1 MKVIRI
7 LFSITLLGWSY
18 SLVAQ
23 SSLLDGYIQEGI
35 GNSDALKQQ
44 QFQLQKSLYALEEAK
59 GLFLPSVNLNG
70 TYTLAAG
77 GRSIS
82 IPVGD
87 LMNPVY
93 ATLNELTGTNR
104 FPQIENVNEN
114 FNPNNFYDV
123 KIRAAYPI
131 VNQDIKYN
139 KQLKEQMIDF
149 QQTDIDIYKQE
160 LAKDIR
166 LAYFQYLQASE
177 ATRIY
182 QNALTL
188 LRESLRVNQKLYEND
203 MINRTAVTRAES
215 EVTKVE
221 AQLTEGQNNTQN
233 AAAYFNFLLNK
244 PLDTPIAEDETLT
257 QIDYKFQTAFEGT
270 AENRD
275 ELRKLS
281 VAQSLNQTA
290 LKLNESYQLPKV
302 NAFVDAGS
310 QGFDFEVGNG
320 SFYAIGGIAIDLP
333 IYNGN
338 RNKQKIKM
346 AEMDVATVQAQR
358 AQVADQ
364 LELQLTMAVRDYQSA
379 LQIFKSSQTQV
390 ASAKRYFED
399 VTKLYR
405 EGQVL
410 YIEYLDARNELT
422 NAELQQSISLFTV
435 WQKWTE
441 VQRALGK

>member
-1 MKVIRI
+1 MRIIRI
-7 LFSITLLGWSY
+7 FFIIVLLGWRFYGS
-18 SLVAQ
+18 AQ
-23 SSLLDGYIQEGI
+23 STLLDGYIQEGI
-35 GNSDALKQQ
+35 ANSDVLKQQ
-44 QFQLQKSLYALEEAK
+44 NFQLQKSLYALEEAK

-93 ATLNELTGTNR
+93 ATLNELTGMNR

-123 KIRAAYPI
+123 KIRATYPI
-131 VNQDIKYN
+131 VNQDIRYN
-139 KQLKEQMIDF
+139 KQLKEQMIDL
-149 QQTDIDIYKQE
+149 QQVDIEIYKQE
-160 LAKDIR
+160 LSKDIR
-166 LAYFQYLQASE
+166 LAYFRYLQAIE

-182 QNALTL
+182 QNALAL

-203 MINRTAVTRAES
+203 MINRTAVTRSES
-215 EVTKVE
+215 EIVKVE
-221 AQLTEGQNNTQN
+221 AQLAEAQNNVQN
-233 AAAYFNFLLNK
+233 ATAYFNFLLNK
-244 PLDTPIAEDETLT
+244 PFDTPIAEDESFK
-257 QIDYKFQTAFEGT
+257 QIGYDFQTSFEGST
-270 AENRD
+270 ENRD
-275 ELRKLS
+275 ELRKLT
-281 VAQSLNQTA
+281 VAQGLNQTA
-290 LKLNESYQLPKV
+290 LKLNASYQIPKV

-320 SFYAIGGIAIDLP
+320 SFYLLGGVSIDLP

-338 RNKQKIKM
+338 RNRQKIKM
-346 AEMDVATVQAQR
+346 AEMDVATVQTQR
-358 AQVADQ
+358 EQVADQ
-364 LELQLTMAVRDYQSA
+364 LALQLNTSVRDYQSA
-379 LQIFKSSQTQV
+379 LQIFKSSQVQV
-390 ASAKRYFED
+390 AFAKRYFDD
-399 VTKLYR
+399 VSKQYR
-405 EGQVL
+405 EGQAL

-422 NAELQQSISLFTV
+422 NAELQQSINLSNV